1 MAFSPRNI
9 TQPHAL
15 QHCWDLQLAA
25 LGADALQAALAC
37 DLFSHLG
44 DFTEAG
50 PVAARLG
57 LDATNTGYCL
67 ELLWC
72 QGLLERDPHGTRF
85 RNLPVAE
92 DYLRPQASRYCGDA
106 LQFRHRIMRHGADQF
121 AEQLRNGTRA
131 QLPTPRAIAQGWAQA
146 ARVQIAQEQRA
157 VTAPLACELLQQ
169 LPEFASAR
177 RLLDLGGGPGLVAI
191 ALAEAQPQLHA
202 VVFDYAEAA
211 DVARDNI
218 AQANLAARVQAVG
231 GDLNAD
237 ELGGDY
243 DLIWCSSVLH
253 FVPDIP
259 ALLARLYRALRPGG
273 VLLCSHAELPH
284 SRAPA
289 RRVLPYYLH
298 MRMQGRQVLGHGV
311 LAGLLGQAGFDR
323 VEQVDEVRCAV
334 APVNVVIG
342 RKACGEAQ

>member
-1 MAFSPRNI
+1 MALSPRNI

-25 LGADALQAALAC
+25 LGAEALQAALAC

-50 PVAARLG
+50 PVARRLG
-57 LDATNTGYCL
+57 LDTTNTGYCL
-67 ELLWC
+67 ELLWS
-72 QGLLERDPHGTRF
+72 QGLLERDVHGTRF

-92 DYLRPQASRYCGDA
+92 DYLRPHALRYCGDA
-106 LQFRHRIMRHGADQF
+106 LQFRHGVVRRAAGQF
-121 AEQLRNGTRA
+121 ADQLRNGTQA
-131 QLPTPRAIAQGWAQA
+131 QQPTAQAIAQGWAQA

-157 VTAPLACELLQQ
+157 VTAPLACELLRQ
-169 LPEFASAR
+169 LPQFASAR

-191 ALAEAQPQLHA
+191 ALAQAQPQLHA

-231 GDLNAD
+231 GDLIVD
-237 ELGGDY
+237 ELGSDY

-259 ALLARLYRALRPGG
+259 ALLARLHRALRPGG
-273 VLLCSHAELPH
+273 VLLCCHAELPH
-284 SRAPA
+284 RREPA
-289 RRVLPYYLH
+289 QRVLAYYLH
-298 MRMQGRQVLGHGV
+298 LRMQGRQVLGHGV
-311 LAGLLGQAGFDR
+311 LAGLLGQAGFDG

-334 APVNVVIG
+334 APVTVVIG
-342 RKACGEAQ
+342 RKACGDAQ